1 LSLIHF
7 LGDILANELNISIY
21 AARALL
27 KLSIKDELGPF
38 YDLNK
43 INYSLI
49 KKVVNNSLIS
59 RLKKLEIEKPENII
73 KIILNKLAQN
83 QSLLTF
89 ESI

>member
-1 LSLIHF
+1 MAI
-7 LGDILANELNISIY
+7 ELNISVY
-21 AARALL
+21 AARGLL

-43 INYSLI
+43 INYKLI
-49 KKVVNNSLIS
+49 KRVINNSLIS
-59 RLKKLEIEKPENII
+59 RLKKLEIEKPEDIL
-73 KIILNKLAQN
+73 KIVLNKLAQN